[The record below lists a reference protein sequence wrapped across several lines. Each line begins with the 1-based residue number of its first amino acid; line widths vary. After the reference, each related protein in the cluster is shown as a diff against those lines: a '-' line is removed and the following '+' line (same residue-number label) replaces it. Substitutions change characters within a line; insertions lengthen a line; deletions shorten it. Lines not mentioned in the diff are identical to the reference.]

1 MDAPRRRLFDHPA
14 PEAVSGPRPVPPLAS
29 PTAAAQARHDAAY
42 EHICHRLMD
51 LVDFVAAPPEARLE
65 ARPMGARAR
74 LREAVAGII
83 DTDSALILNAAERE
97 ALIAEVVADVGGY
110 GPLEPLLA
118 DEDVTEIMVNT
129 HQAVFVERRGRI
141 VRTDVRF
148 RSEEALLRVCRKMAE
163 GVGRRVDSFT
173 PTCDARLPDGSRIN
187 IVVPPIAV
195 DGTHLTIRKFR
206 RETLSLDDLVALSSL
221 TPEAADVLRIIGR
234 SPLNVLI
241 AGGTGSGKTT
251 LLNCLSASIDPAER
265 IITCEDTAELQ
276 LRQDNVVRLETRP
289 ASTEGTAA
297 VAMRDVLRNALRMKP
312 NRVIVGEVRGAE
324 ALDLIQAMNIGHA
337 GSMGTIHAND
347 PRGALSRLE
356 TCMRENIS
364 LQAASSAHI
373 QRLLADC
380 LNILVQ
386 TQQLH
391 GGRRVVTHI
400 CEVTGMTGDRVAL
413 NDLFVF
419 DFRAGCLRRV
429 PGAEPGFLFQAEQVG
444 EGDNLVAALRRAED
458 APC

>member
-1 MDAPRRRLFDHPA
+1 MDAPRRRLFDPA
-14 PEAVSGPRPVPPLAS
+14 PPPPSAGPDLRSSAPS
-29 PTAAAQARHDAAY
+29 PSAAAQARHDAAY
-42 EHICHRLMD
+42 DHVCARLMD
-51 LVDFVAAPPEARLE
+51 MVDVVAETTEARGPG
-65 ARPMGARAR
+65 RPVGARAR
-74 LREAVAGII
+74 LREAVAGIL
-83 DTDSALILNAAERE
+83 DTDPALILNSAERD
-97 ALIAEVVADVGGY
+97 ALIAEVVADVGGF
-110 GPLEPLLA
+110 GPLEALLA

-129 HQAVFVERRGRI
+129 HRAVFVERRGRI
-141 VRTDVRF
+141 SRTDVRF

-206 RETLSLDDLVALSSL
+206 RETLSLDDLVALGSL
-221 TPEAADVLRIIGR
+221 TGEAAEVLRIIGR

-364 LQAASSAHI
+364 LQAASSAQI

-400 CEVTGMTGDRVAL
+400 SEVVGMAGDRVAL
-413 NDLFVF
+413 ADLFQF
-419 DFRAGCLRRV
+419 DFRSARLRFV
-429 PGAEPGFLFQAEQVG
+429 PGRAPGFFAQAEQVG
-444 EGDNLVAALRRAED
+444 EGDALAEALRQAEE
-458 APC
+458 AQS

>member
-1 MDAPRRRLFDHPA
+1 MDAPRRRLFDPA
-14 PEAVSGPRPVPPLAS
+14 PPPPSAGPDLRSSATS
-29 PTAAAQARHDAAY
+29 PSAAAQARHDAAY
-42 EHICHRLMD
+42 DHVCARLMD
-51 LVDFVAAPPEARLE
+51 MLDVVAETPEARGIG
-65 ARPMGARAR
+65 RPMGARAR
-74 LREAVAGII
+74 LRDVVSGIL
-83 DTDSALILNAAERE
+83 DTDPALILNAAERD

-110 GPLEPLLA
+110 GPLEALLA
-118 DEDVTEIMVNT
+118 DDDVTEIMVNT
-129 HQAVFVERRGRI
+129 HRAVFVERRGRI
-141 VRTDVRF
+141 TRTDVRF

-206 RETLSLDDLVALSSL
+206 RETLSLDDLVALGSL
-221 TPEAADVLRIIGR
+221 TGEAAEVLRIIGR

-312 NRVIVGEVRGAE
+312 NRVIVGEVRGVE

-356 TCMRENIS
+356 TCMRENVS

-400 CEVTGMTGDRVAL
+400 SEVVGMAGDRVAL
-413 NDLFVF
+413 ADLFQF
-419 DFRAGCLRRV
+419 DFRAGRLRFV
-429 PGAEPGFLFQAEQVG
+429 PGRLPGFFAQAEQVG
-444 EGDNLVAALRRAED
+444 EGEALAAALLQAEEA
-458 APC
+458 AP